1 MSDITNLLL
10 AALKPEDYSLLRPYF
25 SQVPLAKNAVIQE
38 SGAPIEQVYF
48 PLSGMISLLASF
60 QTGGEI
66 EIAAIGYEG
75 AVGAKI
81 ESAHP
86 SAPRAIVQ
94 LPGSALRM
102 ELGHFQQAAQRS
114 VAITRL
120 ATSANDIVSA
130 NFQQS
135 AGCNALHGV
144 EARLARWLLHAR
156 DRFERDD
163 LPLTHEVLSQMLGVR
178 RSTITLAADALQKS
192 GVIRYQRGQI
202 EISDRAGL
210 EARSCECYSAL
221 RAGIGAIVE
230 SAQCEF
236 SEPNETDAAR
246 RPRPVL
252 MSAS

>member
-1 MSDITNLLL
+1 MSDVTNLLL
-10 AALKPEDYSLLRPYF
+10 AALRPEDYSLLRPYF
-25 SQVPLAKNAVIQE
+25 SQVSLAKNAMIQE

-66 EIAAIGYEG
+66 EIAAIGCEG

-86 SAPRAIVQ
+86 STPRAIVQ
-94 LPGSALRM
+94 LPGSALRI

-130 NFQQS
+130 NLQQS

-192 GVIRYQRGQI
+192 RVIRYQRGQI

-210 EARSCECYSAL
+210 EATSCECYRAL
-221 RAGIGAIVE
+221 RTSIGSIIE
-230 SAQCEF
+230 SAQRDF
-236 SEPNETDAAR
+236 SDPPDDAASR
-246 RPRPVL
+246 RAPVL
-252 MSAS
+252 LAAS